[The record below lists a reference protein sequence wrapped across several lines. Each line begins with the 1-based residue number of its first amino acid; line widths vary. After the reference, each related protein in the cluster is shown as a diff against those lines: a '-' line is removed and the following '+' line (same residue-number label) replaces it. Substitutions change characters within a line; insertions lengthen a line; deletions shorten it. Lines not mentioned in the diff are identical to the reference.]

1 MFYKNKF
8 LYLLLFSLI
17 GLNSGCKKWLNV
29 NPKTEVSE
37 QSLFQDEQGFKDALI
52 GIYTQMGAK
61 PLYGKEFTMAFI
73 DVLAQN
79 YNVGATTNKYYQ
91 PGRYNYA
98 DIATKSTI
106 DGFWINSYKA
116 IANVNNILAQ
126 IDTKKAVFSGNNYQI
141 IKGEALA
148 LRALLHF
155 DLLRLFGP
163 IPVQGLN
170 SKGIPYLKSFKMDVM
185 PFLTLTKVIDECI
198 QDLQESTVLLSAD
211 KGVYYGTS
219 DVFRSHTRNHM
230 NYWSATGL
238 MARIYLYKNDPENA
252 LIKAKEV
259 IDAKI
264 FPFITSA
271 EISGSFPSRT
281 FASEHLFGL
290 YVANLQDINAELFK
304 TVAASN
310 ALTNTT
316 TFINNRFEV
325 SNGGSTD
332 YRYLFLWKTD
342 GTSAAKYPVKYW
354 SDDVSVTSSSIKR
367 VPIIRLSEMYLIAA
381 ESTPLSADKIKFL
394 NEVRSHRGIA
404 TLALSLNNSEIET
417 EIFKEYKKEFYQEG
431 QLFYYYKRKNMSQI
445 EGYGTPVGT
454 SVYVLPIPDDEI
466 EFNNQ

>member
-1 MFYKNKF
+1 M
-8 LYLLLFSLI
+8 
-17 GLNSGCKKWLNV
+17 

-52 GIYTQMGAK
+52 GVYTQMGAK
-61 PLYGKEFTMAFI
+61 PLYGKEFTMAFM

-79 YNVGATTNKYYQ
+79 YNVGITSNKYYQ

-106 DGFWINSYKA
+106 DGFWNNSYKA
-116 IANVNNILAQ
+116 IANINNLLAQ
-126 IDTKKAVFSGNNYQI
+126 IDAKKQVFSRDNYQI

-148 LRALLHF
+148 LRAFLHF

-163 IPVQGLN
+163 MPVQGLN
-170 SKGIPYLKSFKMDVM
+170 SKGIPYLKSFKMNVR
-185 PFLTLTKVIDECI
+185 PFLTLTEVIDKCI
-198 QDLQESTVLLSAD
+198 QDLTESTRLLSVD

-238 MARIYLYKNDPENA
+238 MARIYLYKNDQQNA

-259 IDAKI
+259 IDAKV
-264 FPFITSA
+264 FPFVTSA
-271 EISGSFPSRT
+271 GISGAFPSRT
-281 FASEHLFGL
+281 FTSEHLFGL

-304 TVAASN
+304 TAANSSV
-310 ALTNTT
+310 LTNTT
-316 TFINNRFEV
+316 TFINSRFEV

-342 GTSAAKYPVKYW
+342 GTSAAKYPIKYW
-354 SDDVSVTSSSIKR
+354 SDDVSLSSSSIKR
-367 VPIIRLSEMYLIAA
+367 IPLIRLSEMYFIAA
-381 ESTPLSADKIKFL
+381 ETTPLSADKINFL

-404 TLALSLNNSEIET
+404 TLPLTLTTSEIET
-417 EIFKEYKKEFYQEG
+417 ELFKEYKKEFYQEG

-454 SVYVLPIPDDEI
+454 AVYVLPVPDDEI